1 MKRIILLSVIAAL
14 AAGDAQAQ
22 LGKFTNKVKT
32 KLNQKVNQ
40 RVDNRV
46 NKTLDDGLDVV
57 EGKKSVE
64 AVTEK
69 KDNAASA
76 SSSGTVKSYSKF
88 DFVPGEK
95 IIYADDF
102 TGEEMGQLPLNWNT
116 QGKAELVTLDVA
128 KGNWLRLFPVA
139 TYLSSN
145 KEAFTKDFTV
155 EFDLLLS
162 MQNTGYSYPYFSFGL
177 MSSGEEEPGANKFL
191 DGGYRRVQSAEVYL
205 RLASGGGTSTYME
218 SYDAGNRSF
227 ITESQQ
233 LSALEANYGKPVHFS
248 LQVQGSRLRLWVNAE
263 KKFDLPKAL
272 PVAQIFNNLFF
283 RTFSSSYKEDQLG
296 FYIAN
301 LKIATG
307 LPDTRHKLVEE
318 GKFSTTGILFDVNA
332 ATIRPES
339 SGVLKEI
346 GETLAKHSELKV
358 NIIGHTDSDG
368 SDVANAELSKKRS
381 EAVKTY
387 LAENF
392 KIDASR
398 MQTDGKGEAEPIGDN
413 KTKEG
418 KAQNRR
424 VEFIKL

>member
-1 MKRIILLSVIAAL
+1 MKQIILLAAL
-14 AAGDAQAQ
+14 AALTNGDAQAQ
-22 LGKFTNKVKT
+22 LGKFTNKVKN
-32 KLNQKVNQ
+32 KLSQKVNQ

-46 NKTLDDGLDVV
+46 DKTLDDGLDVV

-64 AVTEK
+64 TVTEK
-69 KDNAASA
+69 KETPGSA
-76 SSSGTVKSYSKF
+76 SPKTSVKSYSKF

-116 QGKAELVTLDVA
+116 QGKAELVTLEAA

-139 TYLSSN
+139 SYLTSN
-145 KEAFTKDFTV
+145 KEPFTKNFTV

-162 MQNTGYSYPYFSFGL
+162 MENTGYSYPYFSFGL
-177 MSSGEEEPGANKFL
+177 MSSGEDDAGDNKFL
-191 DGGYRRVQSAEVYL
+191 DGGYRKVQSAEVYL
-205 RLASGGGTSTYME
+205 RLSSGGTTSTYME
-218 SYDAGNRSF
+218 SYDRGARSF

-248 LQVQGSRLRLWVNAE
+248 IQVQESRLRVWVNAE

-272 PVAQIFNNLFF
+272 PVTEIFNNLFF

-332 ATIRPES
+332 ATIKPES
-339 SGVLKEI
+339 AGVLKEI
-346 GETLAKHSELKV
+346 GETLVKHGELKV

-368 SDVANAELSKKRS
+368 SDAANAELSKKRA
-381 EAVKTY
+381 EAVKKY
-387 LAENF
+387 LEENF
-392 KIDASR
+392 KIEASR
-398 MQTDGKGEAEPIGDN
+398 LSAEGKGDSEPVADN

-424 VEFIKL
+424 VEFIKQ